1 MMFRAARQ
9 ARIGCMKVAKVLQ
22 GYLDGEIDHE
32 TAERVGV
39 HLEICRRC
47 GMKADTYRA
56 IKASLARQGEWD
68 DLTRRRIEEFT
79 RRFREGP
86 LTDAER

>member
-1 MMFRAARQ
+1 MMLRAARQ

-22 GYLDGEIDHE
+22 AYLDDEIDHD
-32 TAERVGV
+32 TAERVGL
-39 HLEICRRC
+39 HLRLCRRC

-56 IKASLARQGEWD
+56 IKASLARHGQWD

-79 RRFREGP
+79 RQFREGP
-86 LTDAER
+86 LTDADR